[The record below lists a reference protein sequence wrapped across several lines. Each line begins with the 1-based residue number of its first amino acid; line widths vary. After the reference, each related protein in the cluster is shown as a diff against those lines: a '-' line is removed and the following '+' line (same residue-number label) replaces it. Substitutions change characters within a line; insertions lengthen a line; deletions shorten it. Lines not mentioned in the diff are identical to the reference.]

1 MQKQVIA
8 IASFLFSVMLPLK
21 ANAQNFDNFFIFG
34 DSLVDTG
41 NLFQVT
47 GNRIPPS
54 PPYFNGRFS
63 NGLLWVETLGSKL
76 GISASATNN
85 FAFGGA
91 TSGTFNALSPLVG
104 ISLPGGLA
112 LQINSFTTAPATPSS
127 KTLYVLWAGANDYLV
142 LPPQL
147 RTTDTTAVVNNLSN
161 AVTAITAKG
170 GQNIIV
176 VNLPDLGKTP
186 QERLQ
191 PTASSLSA
199 LTNSHNSKL
208 NLTLQGIAQNRNLK
222 IIPIDAYALFNEV
235 LAEPAKYGFTNVTE
249 SCFNQAAGTLC
260 SNPNQYLFWDGI
272 HPTTA
277 GHNLIGEY
285 AYSVLNAPQSV
296 LSQASI
302 ALNVARRQTQSLD
315 TRLLALRSIPKTPSM
330 PRTGVFVE
338 GDLNFGEKD
347 DNVTEKGYEFSNTG
361 VTVGVD
367 YRITNNVALG
377 VAVGYT
383 ANNTTLNNN
392 LGKVQIDSY
401 GVSAYTSFAKENFY
415 ANGVVSYAQNSF
427 NISRKTN
434 FDNRTA
440 TANPDGDQFSVGVNS
455 GYNIKTGNASLGP
468 TVGLRYN
475 RVNIDSYTEKDAGS
489 LNMTVKSQEAES
501 LVLSL
506 GAQASV
512 AINAGQAKVIPQ
524 VRVSYEH
531 EFADDSREIVT
542 ELVTQP
548 GIPMRANTAKPD
560 RDYVKLG
567 VGTQV
572 QFSDNFSGAID
583 YETVIGRKDFSDQ
596 AVKAE
601 VRFQF

>member
-21 ANAQNFDNFFIFG
+21 ASAQNFDVFLIFG

-54 PPYFNGRFS
+54 PPYFKGRFS

-76 GISASATNN
+76 GTSASATNS

-112 LQINSFTTAPATPSS
+112 LQINSFTTAPVTPSS
-127 KTLYVLWAGANDYLV
+127 KALYVLWAGANDYLV

-191 PTASSLSA
+191 PTASSLST
-199 LTNSHNSKL
+199 LTNSHNSQL

-272 HPTTA
+272 HPTA
-277 GHNLIGEY
+277 SAHNLIGEY

-296 LSQASI
+296 LPQASI

-367 YRITNNVALG
+367 YRVTNNVALG

-383 ANNTTLNNN
+383 ANNTNLNNN

-401 GVSAYTSFAKENFY
+401 GVSAYTSFAQENFY

-440 TANPDGDQFSVGVNS
+440 TANPDGDQFSVGMNS
-455 GYNIKTGNASLGP
+455 GYNIKTGNASFGP

-512 AINAGQAKVIPQ
+512 AINAGQAKIIPQ
-524 VRVSYEH
+524 FRVSYEH